1 MLELPPEGLVGG
13 WGRRRKADNGRR
25 KAEGTPQTPPQTPL
39 LLPGYQRSMFK
50 VMAGLPAL
58 DVQDHVATAR
68 RRQRRYS
75 ATTTM
80 AA

>member
-50 VMAGLPAL
+50 FMAGLK
-58 DVQDHVATAR
+58 R